1 VTVPELPSDVSA
13 VKPANGAS
21 QVKPVGNS
29 VPLTV
34 AAQNVVD
41 AVHAETHKQTQVLT
55 EAINPLGIPSLAWW
69 VSQLGMI
76 GVMAFILLYLVLFD
90 RPQQQAHFDA
100 QLQGIRD
107 ENTRHNDEAVKAV
120 QANTMAVSELKTL
133 IQLQLKLK
141 PAQDEESAENEK

>member
-1 VTVPELPSDVSA
+1 MPELPADVSA

-21 QVKPVGNS
+21 QVKPVGNN

-41 AVHAETHKQTQVLT
+41 AVHTETHKQTQALKDVVS
-55 EAINPLGIPSLAWW
+55 EAANPLGIPSPAWW

-76 GVMAFILLYLVLFD
+76 GVVTFLLLYVVLYD
-90 RPQQQAHFDA
+90 RPAQQAHFDA
-100 QLQGIRD
+100 QLQAIRD
-107 ENTRHNDEAVKAV
+107 ENNRHNDEAVKAV
-120 QANTMAVSELKTL
+120 QANTLAVTELKTL

-141 PAQDEESAENEK
+141 PAEDEE